1 MASEQVSDDDARAA
15 RTSRAAR
22 TARTA
27 GRKRLPGP
35 VEGAVP
41 LDLDAGT
48 PPGAGSPLGS
58 AGSGGAPA
66 GSPHPVVQIFTEAA
80 KAVPGYPL
88 APLITDEFCVL
99 IGPGNASSM
108 IAVYFD
114 DVATLWVD
122 QYLWREYEWSD
133 QDTGELGFLAEAV
146 SAVQR
151 GDGAVHFREDDGR
164 LVRLGGRLGTHV
176 IGPGAVNPPPLTLPL
191 TSWSDQLGPVT

>member
-1 MASEQVSDDDARAA
+1 
-15 RTSRAAR
+15 
-22 TARTA
+22 
-27 GRKRLPGP
+27 
-35 VEGAVP
+35 
-41 LDLDAGT
+41 
-48 PPGAGSPLGS
+48 
-58 AGSGGAPA
+58 
-66 GSPHPVVQIFTEAA
+66 VVQIFTEAA
-80 KAVPGYPL
+80 EAVPGYPL

-122 QYLWREYEWSD
+122 QYMWREYEWSD

-164 LVRLGGRLGTHV
+164 LVRLGGRLGTRV

-191 TSWSDQLGPVT
+191 TPWSDQLGPAT